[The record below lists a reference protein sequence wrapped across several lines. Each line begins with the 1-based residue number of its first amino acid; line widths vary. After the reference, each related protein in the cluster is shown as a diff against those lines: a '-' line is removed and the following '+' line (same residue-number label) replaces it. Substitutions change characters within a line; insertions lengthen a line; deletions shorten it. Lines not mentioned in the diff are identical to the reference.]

1 MNSEDEF
8 AAAVIVY
15 ILEKKKKIK
24 KGGKRSAWVKPR
36 LTQRD
41 ALGFYN
47 TLKFKTLYN
56 TLQRPINTFLPSK
69 YK

>member
-1 MNSEDEF
+1 MNSEEEF
-8 AAAVIVY
+8 AAAVVVY
-15 ILEKKKKIK
+15 ILEKKKKRK

-47 TLKFKTLYN
+47 TLQFKTLYN
-56 TLQRPINTFLPSK
+56 TLQRPINTFLLSK